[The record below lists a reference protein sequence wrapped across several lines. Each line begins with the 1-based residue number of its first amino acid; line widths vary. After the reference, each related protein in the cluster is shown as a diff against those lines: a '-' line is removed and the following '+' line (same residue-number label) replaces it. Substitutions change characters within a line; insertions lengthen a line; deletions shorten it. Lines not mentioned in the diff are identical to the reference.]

1 MSFMATTAN
10 ILTLLK
16 YYTSKQ
22 KSPFVEYNEFADYLH
37 RYAQHHMSEN
47 SDLVVYCG
55 SSYLETLDEE
65 LQQLIG
71 KKQVVITS
79 VHNKDHILV
88 LPYLVEHYAA
98 IYRSV
103 ESTITVPYPIYSDLP
118 KNCPTSIL
126 TQVTALDTIYQFFE
140 KQELNDKVL
149 DSLVFD
155 KGVPSVLFPS
165 NIPVSVLVST
175 ALGKLQHLLAKGES
189 HDYFLKKLS
198 ISNPGKELSIKS
210 FFAQFVAKPEAALDV
225 IKDTG
230 ETFYYWSQLFFFI
243 KQDYTKLK
251 DLTPEDTN
259 ILQAVAIAEIATS
272 YYKSKASERQVKN
285 EAFEVLDRLL
295 KNPPYYHSMS
305 DILKM
310 KDPSGVL
317 LLGQY
322 KEDELKAHLD
332 FLTTESQ
339 PNELPD
345 LLIFKVSEEEGYF
358 ICKDKVMPL
367 IIRLTNDARV
377 LIRESLVK
385 QWYKVLLDFETL
397 PEMKESAAFERCLER
412 ELSSCEP
419 ILYGL
424 LGSTF
429 LSVIAFDDHTPGRV
443 PLFRDGMLVPYSEML
458 MLSRAEIYSDAK
470 IKLPFWYGLPVISW
484 LMSLLLKKPKA
495 KKPVKKQPV
504 KTATR
509 TLTDEER
516 TVEQE
521 KVRKLD
527 TADSFD
533 PKKSRKRELR
543 KAAGEVEKLIV
554 PPESTLDRELES
566 YISEWNDRIGKR
578 NHDNLTEDVNNL
590 IRDYMRKTLRSLR
603 TEAFTYDRIKS
614 LADSL
619 VSSPSMMQIKNHP
632 ALKHYIELYMVKLI
646 KNLPA

>member
-1 MSFMATTAN
+1 MATTAN

-22 KSPFVEYNEFADYLH
+22 KSPFVEYNEFADYIH

-47 SDLVVYCG
+47 ADLVVYCG
-55 SSYLETLDEE
+55 ASYLETLDEE
-65 LQQLIG
+65 IQHLVGQ
-71 KKQVVITS
+71 KQAVITS
-79 VHNKDHILV
+79 IHNKDHILV
-88 LPYLVEHYAA
+88 VPYLVEHYAA
-98 IYRSV
+98 IYRSIETTV
-103 ESTITVPYPIYSDLP
+103 TVPYPIYSDIP

-126 TQVTALDTIYQFFE
+126 TQVSALDTIYE
-140 KQELNDKVL
+140 LLDKQELSDRIL
-149 DSLVFD
+149 YTLVFD
-155 KGVPSVLFPS
+155 KGVPSILFPS
-165 NIPVSVLVST
+165 NVSVQVLISS
-175 ALGKLQHLLAKGES
+175 ALAKLQHLLAKGES

-210 FFAQFVAKPEAALDV
+210 FFTQFVTKPEAALDV

-230 ETFYYWSQLFFFI
+230 ETFYYWSQLFYFI

-251 DLTPEDTN
+251 DFTPEDMN

-285 EAFEVLDRLL
+285 EAFELLDRLL
-295 KNPPYYHSMS
+295 KNPPYYHSMA

-310 KDPSGVL
+310 KDPTGVL

-332 FLTTESQ
+332 FLTTDAQ
-339 PNELPD
+339 ANELPN
-345 LLIFKVSEEEGYF
+345 LLIFKVSEDEGYF
-358 ICKDKVMPL
+358 ICKEKVMPL

-397 PEMKESAAFERCLER
+397 PEMKETAAFERCLER

-424 LGSTF
+424 LNSTF
-429 LSVIAFDDHTPGRV
+429 LSVIAFDDRTPGRV
-443 PLFRDGMLVPYSEML
+443 ALYRDGMLVPFSEML
-458 MLSRAEIYSDAK
+458 MLSRAEIYADAR
-470 IKLPFWYGLPVISW
+470 IKLPFWYGVPVISW
-484 LMSLLLKKPKA
+484 IMKLLTKKPAA
-495 KKPVKKQPV
+495 KKTVKKAPQ

-516 TVEQE
+516 AVETE

-543 KAAGEVEKLIV
+543 KAASDVEKILV
-554 PPESTLDRELES
+554 PAESTLDRELES
-566 YISEWNDRIGKR
+566 FVGEWNDRIGKR

-590 IRDYMRKTLRSLR
+590 IRDYLRKTLRSLR
-603 TEAFTYDRIKS
+603 SEAFTYDRIKS
-614 LADSL
+614 LAESL

-632 ALKHYIELYMVKLI
+632 ALKHYIELYMVKLV

>member
-1 MSFMATTAN
+1 
-10 ILTLLK
+10 
-16 YYTSKQ
+16 
-22 KSPFVEYNEFADYLH
+22 
-37 RYAQHHMSEN
+37 
-47 SDLVVYCG
+47 
-55 SSYLETLDEE
+55 
-65 LQQLIG
+65 
-71 KKQVVITS
+71 
-79 VHNKDHILV
+79 
-88 LPYLVEHYAA
+88 
-98 IYRSV
+98 
-103 ESTITVPYPIYSDLP
+103 
-118 KNCPTSIL
+118 
-126 TQVTALDTIYQFFE
+126 
-140 KQELNDKVL
+140 
-149 DSLVFD
+149 VFD
-155 KGVPSVLFPS
+155 KGVPSILFPS

-345 LLIFKVSEEEGYF
+345 LLIFKVSEDEGYF

-424 LGSTF
+424 LGSNF

-443 PLFRDGMLVPYSEML
+443 ALFRDGMLVPYSEML

-484 LMSLLLKKPKA
+484 LMSILLKKPKA
-495 KKPVKKQPV
+495 KKPVKKPPV

-509 TLTDEER
+509 TLTDE
-516 TVEQE
+516 
-521 KVRKLD
+521 
-527 TADSFD
+527 
-533 PKKSRKRELR
+533 
-543 KAAGEVEKLIV
+543 
-554 PPESTLDRELES
+554 
-566 YISEWNDRIGKR
+566 
-578 NHDNLTEDVNNL
+578 DV
-590 IRDYMRKTLRSLR
+590 
-603 TEAFTYDRIKS
+603 
-614 LADSL
+614 
-619 VSSPSMMQIKNHP
+619 Q
-632 ALKHYIELYMVKLI
+632 
-646 KNLPA
+646 